1 LNGSLSI
8 SLSLAFSR
16 LFSRFKGLNDTFHMN
31 VLLLKKIAAFNKHS
45 NPTNHPKPPTTFTQ
59 ATQKPHTTLTFMGIV
74 LPFPLARSTLVAV
87 NIDYGS
93 SMVWW
98 DFLSIYLCEAC
109 VWLGKREER
118 EERGGEGRVRV
129 RDGVTVGV
137 ISVCGVFFL
146 VF

>member
-1 LNGSLSI
+1 
-8 SLSLAFSR
+8 
-16 LFSRFKGLNDTFHMN
+16 
-31 VLLLKKIAAFNKHS
+31 
-45 NPTNHPKPPTTFTQ
+45 
-59 ATQKPHTTLTFMGIV
+59 MGIV

-87 NIDYGS
+87 NIDYGIL
-93 SMVWW
+93 WCGGI
-98 DFLSIYLCEAC
+98 FYLYLSARR

-118 EERGGEGRVRV
+118 EKREGRVRV